1 MTGLALVLSLVAL
14 FLAAAHAWW
23 AIGGVWPS
31 PSASA
36 LARGVI
42 GDGRTRM
49 PPPWQC
55 AVVAAALAAV
65 GIWPVLMISFRDNQL
80 VFIGA
85 LVIGAIFFIRGSAG
99 YSPRWRGK
107 FSAQPFRTL
116 DHYVYSPLCMALGVG
131 FIALL
136 TREMH

>member
-1 MTGLALVLSLVAL
+1 MTALATTLSLVML
-14 FLAAAHAWW
+14 LLAAAHAWW
-23 AIGGVWPS
+23 AVGGIWPA
-31 PSASA
+31 PNAAA

-49 PPPWQC
+49 PPPIQC
-55 AVVAAALAAV
+55 AAVALALAIV
-65 GIWPVLMISFRDNQL
+65 GLWPFLMVTHRDNEF

-85 LVIGAIFFIRGSAG
+85 LIFGAIFFIRGSAG
-99 YSPRWRGK
+99 YSPRWRGR

-116 DHYVYSPLCMALGVG
+116 DHYIYSPLCLALGVG

>member
-1 MTGLALVLSLVAL
+1 MTGLATALCLVLL

-23 AIGGVWPS
+23 AMGGIWPS
-31 PSASA
+31 PSAAA
-36 LARGVI
+36 LARGVV
-42 GDGRTRM
+42 GDGRVRM

-55 AVVAAALAAV
+55 AAVAAGLAIV
-65 GIWPVLMISFRDNQL
+65 GVWPWLMVTFRNSEV

-85 LVIGAIFFIRGSAG
+85 IVFGAIFFIRGSAG
-99 YSPRWRGK
+99 YSPRWRGR
-107 FSAQPFRTL
+107 FNAQPFRTL
-116 DHYVYSPLCMALGVG
+116 DHYIYSPLCLALGVG

>member
-1 MTGLALVLSLVAL
+1 MTSLATTLCLVML

-23 AIGGVWPS
+23 AVGGIWP
-31 PSASA
+31 AHNAAA
-36 LARGVI
+36 LAHGVI
-42 GDGRTRM
+42 GDGRDRM

-55 AVVAAALAAV
+55 AAVAGALAVV
-65 GIWPVLMISFRDNQL
+65 GGWPWLMVRFRDSQ
-80 VFIGA
+80 VVYIGA

-99 YSPRWRGK
+99 YSSRWRARFGT
-107 FSAQPFRTL
+107 QPFRTL
-116 DHYVYSPLCMALGVG
+116 DHYIYSPLCLALGVG